1 MRLVSRIVT
10 GAVTSTVASAH
21 TSTVTATAPAGGRPV
36 PRPHDRP
43 PSVTLREL
51 GPGETDV
58 LDAVFAG
65 LSGHSRYL
73 RFHGATPRLT
83 GPVRR
88 TLAAVDGRRHIAVAA
103 FGPDGVPIGIAR
115 LIGSGGT
122 QRRGAAAPEA
132 VGNLRAVELAIEVV
146 DAWQGQG
153 IGRRLL
159 VAVAARGRQERYA
172 RLVADVVA
180 ENTAMRVLL
189 ASVLPIVSVETDGH
203 QVTLTADLRAGVLG
217 LAAA

>member
-1 MRLVSRIVT
+1 MRLVSRTVT
-10 GAVTSTVASAH
+10 GTITG
-21 TSTVTATAPAGGRPV
+21 TAPTPVEDRPA

-65 LSGHSRYL
+65 LSDHSRYL

-83 GPVRR
+83 GAVRR

-103 FGPDGVPIGIAR
+103 FGPDGAPIGIAR
-115 LIGSGGT
+115 LIGTG
-122 QRRGAAAPEA
+122 
-132 VGNLRAVELAIEVV
+132 LREVELAIEVV
-146 DAWQGQG
+146 DAWQGHG

-159 VAVAARGRQERYA
+159 VAVAARGRQERYT

-203 QVTLTADLRAGVLG
+203 EVTLTADLRAGVLG